1 MSAGAGSLQPWRW
14 IGVPM
19 LQAMVLTVAFATP
32 LRLFGLQLPEPVFA
46 MWPVFAWAMI
56 RPAILGPFAVLI
68 LGLFLDLFWGATV
81 GLWSVSLLVA
91 YGCVLGTR
99 SMMLGQAGVVLWA
112 WYAAVTGIALCSAY
126 LITLSR
132 VDTAAYLPSVIWQY
146 LATIL
151 LYPLSHRLIE
161 RFEDADVRF
170 R

>member
-1 MSAGAGSLQPWRW
+1 MSRAPGALQPWRW

-19 LQAMVLTVAFATP
+19 LQALALTILFAAP
-32 LRLFGLQLPEPVFA
+32 LRVFGLRPPEPLFV

-56 RPAILGPFAVLI
+56 RPAILAPFGVLI
-68 LGLFLDLFWGATV
+68 LGLCLDLFWGAPL
-81 GLWSVSLLVA
+81 GLWAVSLLVG

-99 SMMLGQAGVVLWA
+99 SMTMGQSAPMMWL
-112 WYAAVTGIALCSAY
+112 WYATVTTITLGVAY

-132 VDTAAYLPSVIWQY
+132 TGSLADPIAVLWQL

-151 LYPLSHRLIE
+151 IYPLSHRLIE
-161 RFEDADVRF
+161 QFEDADVRF